1 MRLISFLLWH
11 TISPTISVVNAF
23 LAGVVERCGTLK
35 VFGGGRPP
43 FYMWTAKAL
52 ALLLGLTATIVVAGQ
67 TPGQQ
72 APPTPQTAPP
82 QSAPPAP
89 PPPDTPQPQK
99 PVFRTG
105 AELVRVDVVVLD
117 RKGQPV
123 PSLTA
128 ADFELQEEG
137 ELQEI
142 KAFQFVR
149 ADGQP
154 DADSEV
160 SLTIRSRS
168 HAASEA
174 AKDNVRVFLIFWDE
188 YHIGQMASANRAR
201 AALMEFVRRAFG
213 PTDLVAFMD
222 PLTPIDALTFTR
234 DRLELFDR
242 TRRLVGRSGVYVP
255 TRSAVEDAHLERGDV
270 ERLRSEVTVSA
281 LKSAVVHL
289 GGLRD
294 GRKSI
299 ILVSEGLRGMLR
311 DGQSL
316 LTDLTRTAN
325 DNNTA
330 IYSIDP
336 RGFGTQR
343 FVSMFEGVAEDTGGQ
358 YFRGNDL
365 LDSFNQVVTQ
375 AGGFYLLGYTP
386 TARAM
391 DGRFHKIRVKVKPS
405 GLEARA
411 RSGYWAPSI
420 AEVERARVQAAAA
433 SDIPLDIR
441 RALSDLPSATARR
454 TIDVWL
460 GTMLDSG
467 RSAVR
472 LAWTP
477 RAGVATGA
485 NAPAQVTALAMSG
498 NTRAFEGAVGAQ
510 GVHFDVPPGALK
522 VTFTILDGKGE
533 MIDRDV
539 RTVDVPDPAQP
550 SVWIST
556 PAVFRTQNAVEFRN
570 LDRGPDA
577 VPFPGREFS
586 RTDRLNIR
594 FAVYGASA
602 ATAKVTAAMLS
613 QAGKQI
619 AELPLV
625 KRASDDG
632 HYEIDLPLTT
642 VGRGEYLIALNASGE
657 HGTVRSLIPIR
668 IVR

>member
-1 MRLISFLLWH
+1 MR
-11 TISPTISVVNAF
+11 T
-23 LAGVVERCGTLK
+23 
-35 VFGGGRPP
+35 GR
-43 FYMWTAKAL
+43 AL
-52 ALLLGLTATIVVAGQ
+52 ALVLSLAVTVAVAGQ

-72 APPTPQTAPP
+72 SAPKQPPPTAQ
-82 QSAPPAP
+82 
-89 PPPDTPQPQK
+89 PDTPQPQK
-99 PVFRTG
+99 PIFRTG

-117 RKGQPV
+117 RKGQPI

-128 ADFELQEEG
+128 ADFQLEEEG
-137 ELQEI
+137 EPQEI
-142 KAFQFVR
+142 KSFQFVR

-154 DADSEV
+154 DADNEL

-168 HAASEA
+168 HAATEA

-201 AALMEFVRRAFG
+201 SSLAEFVRHAFG
-213 PTDLVAFMD
+213 PTDIVAFMD

-234 DRLELFDR
+234 DWLELFDR

-281 LKSAVVHL
+281 LKSAAVHL

-299 ILVSEGLRGMLR
+299 ILISEGLRGMMR

-316 LTDLTRTAN
+316 LTDLIRTAN

-330 IYSIDP
+330 IYLIDP

-365 LDSFNQVVTQ
+365 IDSMRQVVTQ
-375 AGGFYLLGYTP
+375 SSGFYLLGYSP
-386 TARAM
+386 TTRAT
-391 DGRFHKIRVKVKPS
+391 DGRFHKIRVRVKPS
-405 GLEARA
+405 GLEVRARA
-411 RSGYWAPSI
+411 GYWVPSV
-420 AEVERARVQAAAA
+420 AEVERARVQAVAA
-433 SDIPLDIR
+433 SDVPVDIR
-441 RALSDLPSATARR
+441 RALAELPSATARR

-460 GTMLDSG
+460 GTVLDSG
-467 RSAVR
+467 RSTVR
-472 LAWTP
+472 LAWLP

-498 NTRAFEGAVGAQ
+498 DTRAYEGPVGAD
-510 GVHFDVPPGALK
+510 GVAFEVAPGALK
-522 VTFTILDGKGE
+522 VTFNILDGKGE
-533 MIDRDV
+533 IIDRDV
-539 RTVDVPDPAQP
+539 RSLEVPDPARP
-550 SVWIST
+550 ELSLST
-556 PAVFRTQNAVEFRN
+556 PALFRTQNAAEFRR
-570 LDRGPDA
+570 LDRSANA
-577 VPFPGREFS
+577 VPYPGREFA

-594 FAVYGASA
+594 FSVTGAA
-602 ATAKVTAAMLS
+602 AGTAKVTATVLS
-613 QAGKQI
+613 QSGKQL
-619 AELPLV
+619 AELPLL
-625 KRASDDG
+625 RRSPDETR
-632 HYEIDLPLTT
+632 YEIDLPLTT
-642 VGRGEYLIALNASGE
+642 VARGEYVIALSAAGE
-657 HGTVRSLIPIR
+657 SDSVRSLVPVR